1 MKDIR
6 KTIETCE
13 IPHTRFQELYCHLKG
28 SIEDALDGHDP
39 QIEVLVGPSR
49 VGKTILLRALERDF
63 PKTTVDGK
71 KHVPVLFV
79 PLDPGVSPKL
89 LPTNVLVALDA
100 PIPKKKLSV
109 IDMNQLMQR
118 QLQLAGTK
126 VILLEEA
133 SHLVEESSRMHPQ
146 EASDWVKY
154 TSDMLRLTMVLTGV
168 PRLNRLIQGSQQ
180 LNLRATDSL
189 EFRPYNSS
197 SQSDMMS
204 YASCVGS
211 YLKIFGEAGFQC
223 EVPLESVVKNSY
235 LVSAGLLGV
244 LSKLMINL
252 CKFIEREP
260 RPRPLTLADFQAAAQ
275 RTRTA
280 GNPLCQPFQRMEVPA
295 MEMFQCHAYALEEA
309 GLTAKYSGALL

>member
-13 IPHTRFQELYCHLKG
+13 IPHTRFQELYNHLKG
-28 SIEDALDGHDP
+28 SIEDALDGLDP
-39 QIEVLVGPSR
+39 QIDVLFGPSR
-49 VGKTILLRALERDF
+49 VGKTILLRALERGF
-63 PKTTVDGK
+63 PQTTQVGK

-79 PLDPGVSPKL
+79 PLDPAVSPKL

-100 PIPKKKLSV
+100 PIPTKKLSV

-118 QLQLAGTK
+118 QLRLAGTK

-146 EASDWVKY
+146 EASDWIKY

-168 PRLNRLIQGSQQ
+168 PRLNRLMQGSQQ
-180 LNLRATDSL
+180 LNLRATDAL

-204 YASCVGS
+204 YASCVNS
-211 YLKIFGEAGFQC
+211 YLKIFGEAGFPC
-223 EVPLESVVKNSY
+223 EVPFDAVVKNSY
-235 LVSAGLLGV
+235 LISAGLLGV

-252 CKFIEREP
+252 CKVIEHAASP
-260 RPRPLTLADFQAAAQ
+260 RRLTFEDFQAAAQ

-280 GNPLCQPFQRMEVPA
+280 GNPLCQPFQRLDVPA

-309 GLTAKYSGALL
+309 GMTAKYSGALL